1 MKIIVCVL
9 VLMVSLKATAQVDST
24 SGVVVHKDPRID
36 LLVKKQIDINEETT
50 RDTRRTMSGYR
61 IQVINSND
69 RNKVFAVKA
78 KIYQSYPEL
87 KPYLMYQPPFYKL
100 KVGNFKTKEEAEEY
114 RKELSREYPTGLY
127 IVRDIIEVK
136 PDKQ

>member
-1 MKIIVCVL
+1 
-9 VLMVSLKATAQVDST
+9 MVSLKVNAQDSA
-24 SGVVVHKDPRID
+24 GVVVHKDPRID
-36 LLVKKQIDINEETT
+36 MLVKKQIDINEETT

-61 IQVINSND
+61 LQVINSND
-69 RNKVFAVKA
+69 RNKVFAAKA
-78 KIYQSYPEL
+78 RIYQNYPEL

-114 RKELSREYPTGLY
+114 RKELAREFPGGVY

-136 PDKQ
+136 PDK